1 MAEAWCTYGDL
12 AESLGMRREAVRQRA
27 IRARERR
34 QFGTD
39 GRARAMFDMEV
50 AEAREHFHEQLCEQ
64 RIGAALEAHIAALRE
79 VVAKSEVRGELRRQ
93 EVEAANRRVD
103 MLVAD
108 LIAMAANMSE
118 TATALDRLHAEFEAY
133 RARPWWRRWAD

>member
-39 GRARAMFDMEV
+39 GHSRVKFGT
-50 AEAREHFHEQLCEQ
+50 EAGEHFHEQPHQQ
-64 RIGAALEAHIAALRE
+64 RVGAALEAHIAALRE

-118 TATALDRLHAEFEAY
+118 IATALDRLHAEFEAY
-133 RARPWWRRWAD
+133 RTRPWWRRWAD